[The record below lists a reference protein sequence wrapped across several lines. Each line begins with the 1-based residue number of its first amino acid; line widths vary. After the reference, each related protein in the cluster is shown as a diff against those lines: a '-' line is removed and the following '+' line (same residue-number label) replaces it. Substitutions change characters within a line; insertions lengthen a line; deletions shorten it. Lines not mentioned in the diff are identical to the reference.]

1 MPTHT
6 KMFSLYTERRLGEWL
21 AYHWTVIGMT
31 HLVVAVDPSSKTSPK
46 DLLDTWRAET
56 DIDIVLWNDADFR
69 FEE

>member
-1 MPTHT
+1 M
-6 KMFSLYTERRLGEWL
+6 

-46 DLLDTWRAET
+46 DLLDKWRAET

>member
-1 MPTHT
+1 
-6 KMFSLYTERRLGEWL
+6 
-21 AYHWTVIGMT
+21 MT

-46 DLLDTWRAET
+46 DLLDKWRAET